1 MIGFHRDGDQI
12 VARLDE
18 HEAEALMMVIAQV
31 AGLIEQV
38 DGSDPVDFEP
48 IDDTLGDSSDD
59 SSDGSSD
66 DESDPRLDDPD
77 AEEILVSLWA
87 PDVPDDPA
95 LARLFPDGYRDDPEA
110 SAELR
115 GLIQDDLRATKLA
128 NIGTV
133 LGSLSTVATSSTSSI
148 SSTSDRTIQLDE
160 EQAEAWMLAL
170 NDARL
175 VLGTRL
181 DLQDDTDILA
191 EFDAAIGRDPAG
203 PTVFAISMYQFLSL
217 LQDSLVGALV
227 NKRPHK

>member
-1 MIGFHRDGDQI
+1 MIGFHRDGEQL
-12 VARLDE
+12 VAQLDE

-38 DGSDPVDFEP
+38 EGSDPLDFEP
-48 IDDTLGDSSDD
+48 DDDPSDD
-59 SSDGSSD
+59 SVV
-66 DESDPRLDDPD
+66 DESDPQLDDPD
-77 AEEILVSLWA
+77 AAEILASLWA

-115 GLIQDDLRATKLA
+115 GLIQDDLRASKLA
-128 NIGTV
+128 NIGIV
-133 LGSLSTVATSSTSSI
+133 LGSLSTVATSAGAA
-148 SSTSDRTIQLDE
+148 TSDRMIRLDE

-203 PTVFAISMYQFLSL
+203 PAVFAISMYQFLSL
-217 LQDSLVGALV
+217 IQESLIGALA
-227 NKRPHK
+227 K